1 MSLFHCKVFNDL
13 CCYKRKPK
21 FLSMTCN
28 TSANITSPSSMMFQI
43 LQDTPFLPRPV
54 LHLQFLFLG
63 AISHYPF
70 TLTPS
75 AEMWLTQKGVLWPP
89 DWIIFSQHIFSWHSR
104 LSLHSSYHNWNYM
117 LILISIHWI
126 PVSVKI
132 VISFGHS
139 LSTVLNPIINYLWGG
154 FWKEHRKSF
163 IVERECGDEQK
174 CKTSVEQLCGNSHKA
189 IFLLGFMF

>member
-1 MSLFHCKVFNDL
+1 MWQLQKSEECRRTSLCWFGWLGRLQCHFLDTKLIMSLFHCKVFNDL

-126 PVSVKI
+126 PVSAKI

-139 LSTVLNPIINYLWGG
+139 LSCLLY
-154 FWKEHRKSF
+154 
-163 IVERECGDEQK
+163 
-174 CKTSVEQLCGNSHKA
+174 TSPSPRDLH
-189 IFLLGFMF
+189 